1 MASFASRRALAAE
14 RPVEAAVDV
23 AGTAAAAARVVP
35 SAAAREAASREA
47 AAAAAE
53 VLAAA
58 AEVLVA
64 AEAEVM
70 AGVAAEAVKLA
81 VAPAAVAAVG
91 REVASW
97 GLAELAE
104 LVATEAVAV
113 AAVAALA
120 VAVAAVA
127 AVAALAD
134 WASLSSPG
142 STVRPAGPLR
152 RFCHDLEWSNST
164 ARLFRLAPNGLLR
177 ASPRDWCHRARPCPC
192 ERPPGHAPRRAL
204 SADPSCFEP
213 CSGRP
218 SN

>member
-1 MASFASRRALAAE
+1 M
-14 RPVEAAVDV
+14 EAAVAV

-47 AAAAAE
+47 AAAATE
-53 VLAAA
+53 
-58 AEVLVA
+58 EVLVA
-64 AEAEVM
+64 AEAAVM
-70 AGVAAEAVKLA
+70 AGVAAEAMKLA

-113 AAVAALA
+113 E
-120 VAVAAVA
+120 

-142 STVRPAGPLR
+142 STVHPAGPLR